1 MYPFVSSLRAAFGP
15 APGNASAAPSRPA
28 RQPWLVTL
36 LLVVGLAG
44 FGASAAVD
52 AASHAGLRVSVAGT
66 ALLDGLPP
74 APVDLPLHQPGIAEP
89 DAETG
94 HGEHPKATAQAS
106 APIRATRNDAVTSS
120 GIALA
125 PAAAG
130 QPHRTPPAHAP
141 PAASRR
147 QARARR

>member
-28 RQPWLVTL
+28 RQPWLVNLLL

-44 FGASAAVD
+44 FGASAADD
-52 AASHAGLRVSVAGT
+52 AASHAGLRVAAVET
-66 ALLDGLPP
+66 ALLEGLPP
-74 APVDLPLHQPGIAEP
+74 APVDLPLHQPRIAEP

-94 HGEHPKATAQAS
+94 YGERPKTTVRAS
-106 APIRATRNDAVTSS
+106 APIRTTRNNTVTST
-120 GIALA
+120 GVALA

-141 PAASRR
+141 PASRR
-147 QARARR
+147 

>member
-1 MYPFVSSLRAAFGP
+1 MYPFVSSLRAAFWP

-36 LLVVGLAG
+36 LLLLVVGLAG
-44 FGASAAVD
+44 FGASAAD
-52 AASHAGLRVSVAGT
+52 DTASHAGLRVAVVET

-74 APVDLPLHQPGIAEP
+74 APVDLPLHQPRIAEP

-94 HGEHPKATAQAS
+94 HGERPKTTARAS
-106 APIRATRNDAVTSS
+106 APIRATRNDAVTST
-120 GIALA
+120 GVALA

-141 PAASRR
+141 PASRR
-147 QARARR
+147 